1 MTIWM
6 DLTNS
11 LITNQGNVVGIVRA
25 ELMLAKHL
33 HALDP
38 SIRFSVVLKQG
49 FKEISSQ
56 SLQWLWESN
65 NINDDYVHY
74 QRTKCTF
81 FNKLIAKIDKKLF
94 KISYRRQRH
103 HRPKGMKKSD
113 FIVWPYQNGDVI
125 FSCDWI
131 NPKKESYF
139 SKVKNALPDLKLIYT
154 IYDLA
159 ILQDSLAASY
169 ADYKSSFCDYLQW
182 ISQNC
187 EAVIYGGK
195 TAQKDTEN
203 YFKEN
208 NLDIPA
214 GYPVK
219 WGNDIKSETNSDMV
233 DLSALGIKKT
243 FILSVGSFVRKKNY
257 QLLYQTYCAA
267 QFKGIDLPQL
277 VIVGRLVQGHDLY
290 SMFQTNPYTKE
301 KVKILSVKDEEL
313 TALYK
318 NCLFTVLPTLYEGW
332 SLTLP
337 ESFYYGKMCVCS
349 DVAPLR
355 EVGENFACYVNPYH
369 PAEWVETIADFVSHP
384 EKVHKYEKKIAQKWH
399 SVSWQEAAE
408 NVYQSLLKTSRMV
421 KINSTSKTISETEIQ
436 KRKPAKLYYDLGL
449 LYYTLS
455 GIPRTQLLLARRL
468 YQIRKDIEFFYMNKG
483 EYYYLP
489 PEQLLNL
496 LSEENIDSA
505 VAQDKATA
513 RGIKQEK
520 LPFTSDSIILS
531 IGVGYDGKSQE
542 CLMQAKQKIGFKI
555 VSTIFDLTPLTV
567 PQTHP
572 QDRVCFYPI
581 FLKNLYALSD
591 FIVYGGK
598 TAQKDGENFQ
608 KENDLPIIPSLA
620 VKWGNDIVAKKH
632 SKKETD
638 QILKRCG
645 VNGDYILSVGTIEAR
660 KNHQILYDAYLEL
673 LRDKSMKDKMPQ
685 LFICGHPGWK
695 TDDFVHLLKNDDRV
709 KGKIIMFS
717 PTDEE
722 LDILYQNCKFTCL
735 ASLYEGW
742 SLTLP
747 ESLNYGKFC
756 LTADTPSLKETGEDI
771 VDYADP
777 YDPVEWA
784 EKIKYYLTDKSAL
797 KNREALIKEKWHNTT
812 WYDCAHYLNEF
823 FITLE
828 RKD

>member
-11 LITNQGNVVGIVRA
+11 LITNQGNVVGIIRA
-25 ELMLAKHL
+25 ELMLAKYL

-38 SIRFSVVLKQG
+38 SIRFSVTMKQG
-49 FKEISSQ
+49 FKEVSIR
-56 SLQWLWESN
+56 SLNWLWKSK
-65 NINDDYVHY
+65 NINDDYIRF
-74 QRTKCTF
+74 QKKRRGIIS
-81 FNKLIAKIDKKLF
+81 KLFAKIDYKLY
-94 KISYRRQRH
+94 KASYRRQRH
-103 HRPKGMKKSD
+103 HRPNGM
-113 FIVWPYQNGDVI
+113 
-125 FSCDWI
+125 
-131 NPKKESYF
+131 PKKEFIIWPYKDGDVVF
-139 SKVKNALPDLKLIYT
+139 SCGWLGTARESHFGKVKTALPNLKLVYT
-154 IYDLA
+154 VYDLA
-159 ILQDSLAASY
+159 ILQSSL
-169 ADYKSSFCDYLQW
+169 KSLYTYLFSAFSGYLQW
-182 ISQNC
+182 INKNC
-187 EAVIYGGK
+187 DAIIYGGK

-233 DLSALGIKKT
+233 DLSALGIKKP
-243 FILSVGSFVRKKNY
+243 FILSVGSFDGKKNY

-369 PAEWVETIADFVSHP
+369 PAEWVETITDLAKHP
-384 EKVHKYEKKIAQKWH
+384 EKVKKYEQKIAQKWH

-408 NVYQSLLKTSRMV
+408 NVYQGLLKTSRMV
-421 KINSTSKTISETEIQ
+421 KINST
-436 KRKPAKLYYDLGL
+436 KLYYDLGL
-449 LYYTLS
+449 LHYTLS

-489 PEQLLNL
+489 PEMLPNL

-520 LPFTSDSIILS
+520 LPFTSDSIVLA
-531 IGVGYDGKSQE
+531 IGVGYDSKSQE

-555 VSTIFDLTPLTV
+555 VSTIFDFTPLTV

-572 QDRVCFYPI
+572 QDRVWFYPI

-591 FIVYGGK
+591 YMVYGGK
-598 TAQKDGENFQ
+598 TAQKDGEKFQ

-632 SKKETD
+632 SKKEMD

-645 VNGDYILSVGTIEAR
+645 VNGDYILTVGTIEAR

-673 LRDKSMKDKMPQ
+673 LRDKSMKNKMPQ

-695 TDDFVHLLKNDDRV
+695 TNDFQQQLRQDERV

-756 LTADTPSLKETGEDI
+756 LTTDTPSLKETGEDI
-771 VDYADP
+771 VDYANP

-784 EKIKYYLTDKSAL
+784 TKIKYYLTDKSAL
-797 KNREALIKEKWHNTT
+797 KKREALIKKKWHNTT
-812 WYDCAHYLNEF
+812 WLDCAKNISHFIDKLNKQEK
-823 FITLE
+823 
-828 RKD
+828 RK